1 MLEELNYLPV
11 DDVEY
16 DKLHF
21 KEKAIEI
28 GDLIN
33 SHPSHIP
40 YSISLNGSWGSGK
53 SSMLNFV
60 EQSLDKENC
69 SIIRFNPWMVTDS
82 ESLIN
87 HLFEE
92 IYFEIDGSFAKAKS
106 KFAEY
111 AHKILSPATKVATYF
126 TASSN
131 GMEHGPAIAVSNS
144 AGEAVKGIGDILFDK
159 PLSKRKKDL
168 DKIMYETFL
177 GTSKKIVILIDE
189 LDRLFPDEIIT
200 VFQMIKS
207 TLDFPG
213 LIFIVAMD
221 DNVVKDAI
229 KQKGIN
235 DPTYYLEKIF
245 QRSFHVLTKF
255 QIRTMTDHF
264 LFPYLTDDES
274 DRKLR
279 DCLEAYVYLKK
290 ENQVSNENYEH
301 MVFLEPEWI
310 YKMKEDKEFSSSYS
324 KIYNAFSTELNL
336 NNPRTFIN
344 FSLQIKEL
352 WPNYYYSIIG
362 GKTNEIHDLHA
373 AFLILISYL
382 YFPTTFDAAK
392 FSPRSAD
399 KDRPTFIKTIAD
411 HLNLIIP
418 EYERNDTTDARTI
431 RGKRRD
437 EIVDI
442 ATSFLYLHPDLKR
455 YRKLIE
461 EQVKK
466 EGAQI
471 I

>member
-1 MLEELNYLPV
+1 MLEEINCLPV
-11 DDVEY
+11 DDIEY

-28 GDLIN
+28 SDLIN
-33 SHPSHIP
+33 SHPSYLP
-40 YSISLNGSWGSGK
+40 YSICLNGPWGSGK
-53 SSMLNFV
+53 STMLNFI
-60 EQSLDKENC
+60 EQSLDKDNC
-69 SIIRFNPWMVTDS
+69 SIVRFNPWIVTDS

-92 IYFEIDGSFAKAKS
+92 IYFEIDGSFGKAKS

-111 AHKILSPATKVATYF
+111 AQKILTPATKAATYF
-126 TASSN
+126 TATSN
-131 GMEHGPAIAVSNS
+131 GIEHGTAMTVSNS

-168 DKIMYETFL
+168 HNIMYETYK

-213 LIFIVAMD
+213 LVFIVAMD

-255 QIRTMTDHF
+255 QIRTLTDHF
-264 LFPYLTDDES
+264 LLPYLNDDES
-274 DRKLR
+274 DIKLR
-279 DCLEAYVYLKK
+279 DCLEAYIYLNK
-290 ENQVSNENYEH
+290 EKQFTNENYEH
-301 MVFLEPEWI
+301 LSSLEPEWI
-310 YKMKEDKEFSSSYS
+310 FKMNDDIEIKKSYL
-324 KIYNAFSTELNL
+324 KIYKGFAIHLNL
-336 NNPRTFIN
+336 NNPRTYIK
-344 FSLQIKEL
+344 FSVQIQEL
-352 WPNYYYSIIG
+352 WTNYYNKVISG
-362 GKTNEIHDLHA
+362 RTNEIHDLHA

-382 YFPTTFDAAK
+382 FFPTTFDAGD
-392 FSPRSAD
+392 FSPYSANEE
-399 KDRPTFIKTIAD
+399 RPTFIKLIAE

-418 EYERNDTTDARTI
+418 EYEKKDTTNPSKI
-431 RGKRRD
+431 NIKRID
-437 EIVDI
+437 EIVSI
-442 ATSFLYLHPDLKR
+442 ATSYLFQYPDQKR
-455 YRKLIE
+455 YRIIKE
-461 EQVKK
+461 KQDKK
-466 EGAQI
+466 EKAETI
-471 I
+471 

>member
-11 DDVEY
+11 DDIEY
-16 DKLHF
+16 DKLDF
-21 KEKAIEI
+21 NQKAKEI
-28 GDLIN
+28 GDLVN
-33 SHPSHIP
+33 SHPSHLP
-40 YSISLNGSWGSGK
+40 YSISLNGPWGSGK

-60 EQSLDKENC
+60 EQSLEKDNC

-111 AHKILSPATKVATYF
+111 AQKILTPATKVATYF

-144 AGEAVKGIGDILFDK
+144 AGEAVKGIGDILFDR

-168 DKIMYETFL
+168 HKIMYETYH

-264 LFPYLTDDES
+264 LLPYLTDDES

-279 DCLEAYVYLKK
+279 DCLEAYVYLNK
-290 ENQVSNENYEH
+290 EKQFTNENSEYLAS
-301 MVFLEPEWI
+301 LEPEWI
-310 YKMKEDKEFSSSYS
+310 YRMNNDKEINNSYI
-324 KIYNAFSTELNL
+324 KIYKELSTHLNL
-336 NNPRTFIN
+336 NNPRTFIK
-344 FSLQIKEL
+344 FSVQIKEQ
-352 WPNYYYSIIG
+352 WTNYYYGVIS

-382 YFPTTFDAAK
+382 YFPTTFDAGK
-392 FSPRSAD
+392 FSLDSAD
-399 KDRPTFIKTIAD
+399 EERPTFFKAIAE

-418 EYERNDTTDARTI
+418 RYDRKDTTDTRI
-431 RGKRRD
+431 IHRKRRD

-442 ATSFLYLHPDLKR
+442 ATSYLYLHPDQKR
-455 YRKLIE
+455 YEKI
-461 EQVKK
+461 KK
-466 EGAQI
+466 EQDKKEESQTK
-471 I
+471 